1 MWAATW
7 SDQLNIDG
15 VKGLDGFEAKVADCL
30 MQGGGGMVGDQDDTL
45 GQVTAAAQQVA
56 KKTRLTLQQFGP
68 V

>member
-45 GQVTAAAQQVA
+45 RQVAAATQQVT
-56 KKTRLTLQQFGP
+56 
-68 V
+68 